1 MDKPGGFFQ
10 KAFHSGL
17 AVRRIRPSAG
27 KLAKPFLSSM
37 FFKLFVTLALA
48 SLLVLSGLLYSAL
61 SSSREA
67 LIRQKSDDMTLFIE
81 RTGQYLDLYVQNIRN
96 LLINVSGSIDGPLM
110 EDNEGLRKLLKYQI
124 GLNSG
129 IVADLFVLRHDGTVL
144 SSNQLMYDIV
154 GHPEL
159 TRVFKIVDEHPG
171 LINWSEPYYSP
182 LQTRRTIAFALALRD
197 GTGALLAE
205 VNTAQLASR
214 LNELLY
220 DSGQGFTLFTGKG
233 NIVSDDPKSQIVPYK
248 PGTLPLEMDDK
259 FVKVLTG
266 LPNGINHIQGK
277 GGPLM
282 AVKSERNQLG
292 WYLVTLTDE
301 RTFRNSVGNLYVPF
315 IVIGALWFSLLLVL
329 TVAISRHFTKPIN
342 RLALQM
348 DRLRGERVAAPF
360 RQIERSDEIGR
371 LSGSFY
377 TMLGHIQELL
387 QTVKE
392 TEERKK
398 ETELKLLLS
407 QIRPHFLYNTLACI
421 SSLAMQHRVAEVEET
436 VRSLVQLLSY
446 SLGRSQFASLEEELQ
461 ALREYM
467 QIQNVRYGDAFR
479 LTEDIDQSLLAR
491 PVPKLM
497 LQTLVENAIFHGFAA
512 KGEGVALVRARAE
525 DGKLLLT
532 VRDDGTGM
540 TEERIAEVLARPFH
554 GDSEET
560 HRAGGIGLANVRE
573 RLRLNYGPEFGL
585 RIRSEPGRWTE
596 VTIVLPMP

>member
-1 MDKPGGFFQ
+1 
-10 KAFHSGL
+10 
-17 AVRRIRPSAG
+17 
-27 KLAKPFLSSM
+27 M
-37 FFKLFVTLALA
+37 FFKLFLALATA

-96 LLINVSGSIDGPLM
+96 LLINVSASIDGPLM
-110 EDNEGLRKLLKYQI
+110 EDDEGLRKLLQVQI
-124 GLNSG
+124 GRNSG

-144 SSNQLMYDIV
+144 SSNQLMYDVV
-154 GHPEL
+154 GHSEL
-159 TRVFKIVDEHPG
+159 TRVFRIVDEHPG

-182 LQTRRTIAFALALRD
+182 LQTRRTIAFAVALKD

-205 VNTAQLASR
+205 VNTAQLTSR

-248 PGTLPLEMDDK
+248 TGTLPPEMEDD
-259 FVKVLTG
+259 FVKELTG

-292 WYLVTLTDE
+292 WYLVALTDE
-301 RTFRNSVGNLYVPF
+301 RTFRAMDGRLYVRF
-315 IVIGALWFSLLLVL
+315 MILGSLWFSLLLAL
-329 TVAISRHFTKPIN
+329 TLAISRHFTKPIN

-348 DRLRGERVAAPF
+348 DRLRGERVALPF
-360 RQIERSDEIGR
+360 RQSERRDEIGR
-371 LSGSFY
+371 LSRSFS
-377 TMLGHIQELL
+377 TMLEHIQELL
-387 QTVKE
+387 LAVKM

-421 SSLAMQHRVAEVEET
+421 SSLALQHRVVEVDET
-436 VRSLVQLLSY
+436 IRSLVKLLSY
-446 SLGRSQFASLEEELQ
+446 SLGRSQFAPLEEELQ
-461 ALREYM
+461 ALRQYM

-479 LTEDIDQSLLAR
+479 LVEEVDPSLLPV

-497 LQTLVENAIFHGFAA
+497 LQTLVENAIFHGFAS
-512 KGEGVALVRARAE
+512 KGTGVARVGALAE
-525 DGKLLLT
+525 DGRLLLT
-532 VRDDGTGM
+532 VWDDGEGM
-540 TEERIAEVLARPFH
+540 TQAQIEAVLTGLLHDEGGQAQR
-554 GDSEET
+554 S
-560 HRAGGIGLANVRE
+560 GGIGLANVRE
-573 RLRLNYGPEFGL
+573 RIRLHYGPEYGL
-585 RIRSEPGRWTE
+585 RIQSEPGRWTKA
-596 VTIVLPMP
+596 TIELPLP